1 MEPTVTQNS
10 ALYLAHQRISNRRS
24 AFFRLVSAKGRLEP
38 VDSPRLT
45 FSPQLERPLHPDN
58 GR

>member
-10 ALYLAHQRISNRRS
+10 ALYLTHQRISNRRS

-38 VDSPRLT
+38 LDSPRIT
-45 FSPQLERPLHPDN
+45 FSPQFERPLHPDN